1 MNAIRNAARR
11 LQQGFTAIEM
21 MVVLIV
27 SVSAMALGGQWM
39 SNYSDNMLNQAA
51 ADHAKSVADA
61 ATRYIKDNYSAV
73 TAVATP
79 TTPASITVAML
90 QSTNYLPASFAAKS
104 PYGQSYSVLALEPV
118 ANQLQ
123 TLIVTSGGDTISEL
137 NLRRVAQLIGAKG
150 GYVSSAATTNATG
163 SYGGWTVP
171 LASYGVSPGAGHVA
185 VALFFQDGSLVSD
198 YVYRNAVPGHP
209 ELNTMNT
216 PLIMASVQTLGNACT
231 TTASIAA
238 DSNGAVLSCQ
248 GGTWKTQGSAYW
260 QDPVNNVAG
269 LPTCNA
275 AAAWQT
281 RVVKTPTT
289 GSGPRAYTCDGA
301 AWQALGIDDSGN
313 LTIPNN
319 LTVGQTA
326 TINKLAGNLQIT
338 ATAAEGAACTGEGR
352 IASSTTNSGLILSCQ
367 SGRWTGQG
375 IGSGQAWQDVTAT
388 RAKGVSYLNNTGRPI
403 YLLVSVYVSSA
414 GAQGQVFINGVGV
427 SYANINSPNNVYLPM
442 SAVVPPGALYAVTG
456 TSIYKWFELR

>member
-1 MNAIRNAARR
+1 MNAIRKTALR
-11 LQQGFTAIEM
+11 LQRGFTAIEM
-21 MVVLIV
+21 MVVMIV
-27 SVSAMALGGQWM
+27 SISALALGGQWM

-79 TTPASITVAML
+79 TTPASITVPML
-90 QSTNYLPASFAAKS
+90 QSTNYLPASFTANS
-104 PYGQSYSVLALEPV
+104 PYGQSYSILALEPV
-118 ANQLQ
+118 AGQLQ
-123 TLIVTSGGDTISEL
+123 TLIVTNGGDTISEL

-150 GYVSSAATTNATG
+150 GYVSLTASTNATG
-163 SYGGWTVP
+163 SYGGWTMP

-198 YVYRNAVPGHP
+198 YVYRNAVAGHP

-216 PLIMASVQTLGNACT
+216 PLIMASVQTLGDACT
-231 TTASIAA
+231 TTAAIAA

-248 GGTWKTQGSAYW
+248 SGTWKSQGSSYW
-260 QDPVNNVAG
+260 QDPVNNVAS

-301 AWQALGIDDSGN
+301 TWQALAVDDSGN

-319 LTVGQTA
+319 LTVAQTA
-326 TINKLAGNLQIT
+326 MVNKLAGNLQVT

-352 IASSTTNSGLILSCQ
+352 IASSTTTSGLILSCQ
-367 SGRWTGQG
+367 SSRW
-375 IGSGQAWQDVTAT
+375 
-388 RAKGVSYLNNTGRPI
+388 KK
-403 YLLVSVYVSSA
+403 
-414 GAQGQVFINGVGV
+414 AQGDGVTRSSV
-427 SYANINSPNNVYLPM
+427 LES
-442 SAVVPPGALYAVTG
+442 PGALKLPFSVPNYIYCDSGGTRIIGMLYGHVPSTPRVTYLVG
-456 TSIYKWFELR
+456 SSHQVVYSYLTGVISNHYGSCFFPS